1 MRATVLSRVLGLLLG
16 ILCLGP
22 TSAAHAQR
30 AALVIAN
37 SAYAQAPLPNTV
49 PDASLVASTLHSLG
63 FAVSF
68 YKDLDLEGMKEAVRA
83 FSDQLNSKDAIGFF
97 YYAGHAIQVRDRNY
111 LVPIGASIE
120 REHEVESEA
129 FDFGRVLTLFNYAG
143 NQLNVAVLDACR
155 NNPFRGLFRSQAEGL
170 AGVSGPIGSLIAYS
184 TSPGAVAADDRSYAT
199 SLSHHLSAPGLA
211 IETVFRNVARDVS
224 AASGG
229 TQVPW
234 YQSSV
239 LAEFTFREGDGVVED
254 DASRRVD
261 NIVVTRRVPPPAPEP
276 IQPRPPVCR
285 VHDVRPPDDWLALRS
300 EPSTRS
306 GRQLSRLRSGVEFV
320 MLGERV
326 DSWYLVEVS
335 GTGEIG
341 WLSWATD
348 RWIQC

>member
-1 MRATVLSRVLGLLLG
+1 MRAAVLRRVSGVLLC
-16 ILCLGP
+16 IFFIVP
-22 TSAAHAQR
+22 TSVAHAQR
-30 AALVIAN
+30 TALVIAN
-37 SAYAQAPLPNTV
+37 SAYTQAPLPNTV
-49 PDASLVASTLHSLG
+49 PDASLVASTLQSLG
-63 FAVSF
+63 FSVSF
-68 YKDLDLEGMKEAVRA
+68 YRDLDLEGMKEVVRV
-83 FSDQLNSKDAIGFF
+83 FSDQLNTEDAIGFF

-111 LVPIGASIE
+111 LVPISANIE

-129 FDFGRVLTLFNYAG
+129 FDFGRVLTIFNYAD

-170 AGVSGPIGSLIAYS
+170 AGVSGPVGSLIAYS
-184 TSPGAVAADDRSYAT
+184 TSPGEVAADDRSYAT
-199 SLSHHLSAPGLA
+199 SLSRHLSAPGLA
-211 IETVFRNVARDVS
+211 LETVFRNVARDVS

-239 LAEFTFREGDGVVED
+239 LAEFTFREGDNVVEG

-261 NIVVTRRVPPPAPEP
+261 DIPVTRLAPPPAPEP
-276 IQPRPPVCR
+276 RQPSLPICR
-285 VHDVRPPDDWLALRS
+285 VYDVRPPDDWLALRS

-335 GTGEIG
+335 ATGEIG

-348 RWIQC
+348 RWIRC